1 MLMLTVT
8 VNRSLFIPSHTLC
21 TVSPSCE
28 VDTFIKGVHKHV
40 FSIMNLK

>member
-1 MLMLTVT
+1 MLTIT

-28 VDTFIKGVHKHV
+28 VDTFIKGVHRVFHV
-40 FSIMNLK
+40 PRNA